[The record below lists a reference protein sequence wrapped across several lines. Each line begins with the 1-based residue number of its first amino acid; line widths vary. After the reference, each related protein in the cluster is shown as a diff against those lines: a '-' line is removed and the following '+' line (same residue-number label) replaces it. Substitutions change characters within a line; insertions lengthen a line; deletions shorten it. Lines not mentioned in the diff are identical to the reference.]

1 MAASAAFVQTGDRQP
16 YSNTGSAIV
25 SKDVVTRVS
34 GNSGCIGIAVADI
47 AATTGT
53 GVLDVVGVWTLP
65 KATGE
70 AFTDGQR
77 LYWTGT
83 ALTGASTGNT
93 NAGRAVGAAAS
104 AATTANISLNQP

>member
-1 MAASAAFVQTGDRQP
+1 MAANAAFVNTGHRVP
-16 YSNTGSAIV
+16 YSNSGSAIT

-34 GNSGCIGIAVADI
+34 GNSGCIGIALAAI

-53 GVLDVVGVWTLP
+53 GELAVDGVWTLP

-93 NAGRAVGAAAS
+93 NAGRCVGAFAS
-104 AATTANISLNQP
+104 AATTANCHINQP